1 MANVL
6 LVDDD
11 QDLIEMNKT
20 MLAQRGHRV
29 LVAYSAAE
37 ALQLVQA
44 NPPDAAV
51 LDAMMENPSAGLEL
65 ARQLHGR
72 MPKLPMIML
81 TGIREKM
88 QFLAEPEE
96 TWLPVTKVLEKPVNP
111 RVLADEVEKLLAA
124 KKHAAGG
131 GAHPEQ
137 IQPPRS
143 RHQPRGPLRNPRR
156 GQPK

>member
-20 MLAQRGHRV
+20 ILAQRGHMV

-37 ALQLVQA
+37 ALLVVQE

-65 ARQLHGR
+65 ARQLHAQ

-81 TGIREKM
+81 TGIRKEK
-88 QFLAEPEE
+88 QFLAEPDE

-124 KKHAAGG
+124 KEHEAGDG
-131 GAHPEQ
+131 THPAQ
-137 IQPPRS
+137 IQPKRS
-143 RHQPRGPLRNPRR
+143 RPQPRGPLRNPRR
-156 GQPK
+156 GQSK